1 MDYYK
6 KFIGKA
12 NFVKIICA
20 LILIV
25 LVARLIMILG
35 VAVYEM
41 SPQAVD
47 DNHVVTIEGNY
58 TKFAN
63 LDLRFIRIRLGS
75 EIINPKT
82 DFPKSLP
89 STFAGL
95 YFISAL
101 MQLPIILIFWWS
113 YGIFK
118 ELTIGRTPFV
128 ASIFQKIKKIGIIAI
143 LFGALF
149 SIVYSILL
157 QVFVIGFTGFTNPI
171 NFYLILIGIILLIVS
186 EVLEYGQRLQS
197 EIDETL

>member
-12 NFVKIICA
+12 NFMKIICA
-20 LILIV
+20 IILIV
-25 LVARLIMILG
+25 LVARLIMLLG
-35 VAVYEM
+35 VAVYEL
-41 SPQAVD
+41 SPQAMD

-58 TKFAN
+58 TKFVN
-63 LDLRFIRIRLGS
+63 SELRFTRISLGN

-95 YFISAL
+95 YFITAL
-101 MQLPIILIFWWS
+101 MQLPIIMIFWWS

-149 SIVYSILL
+149 SIVYSVLL
-157 QVFVIGFTGFTNPI
+157 QVFVIGFNGFTNPI

>member
-12 NFVKIICA
+12 NFMKIICA

-35 VAVYEM
+35 VAVYEL
-41 SPQAVD
+41 SPQAMD

-58 TKFAN
+58 TKFVN
-63 LDLRFIRIRLGS
+63 SDLRFTRISLGN

-101 MQLPIILIFWWS
+101 MQLPIILIFWWA

-118 ELTIGRTPFV
+118 ELSIGRTPFV
-128 ASIFQKIKKIGIIAI
+128 TLIYFKVKKIGIATI
-143 LFGALF
+143 LFGVF
-149 SIVYSILL
+149 FNIVYSILL
-157 QVFVIGFTGFTNPI
+157 QVFVIGSAGFTNPI
-171 NFYLILIGIILLIVS
+171 NFYLILTGIILLIVS